1 MIRVEAGM
9 TESASRNL
17 GEKWDIPTTAKALKV
32 SKGRVETAVR
42 RGWLPV
48 RFMPGGYAMIDPY
61 DAADWYKS
69 RVTKETSR

>member
-9 TESASRNL
+9 VESASRNL
-17 GEKWDIPTTAKALKV
+17 GEKWDVPTTAKALKV
-32 SKGRVETAVR
+32 SKGRVETAIR

-61 DAADWYKS
+61 DAADWYRS
-69 RVTKETSR
+69 RVAKGEDR